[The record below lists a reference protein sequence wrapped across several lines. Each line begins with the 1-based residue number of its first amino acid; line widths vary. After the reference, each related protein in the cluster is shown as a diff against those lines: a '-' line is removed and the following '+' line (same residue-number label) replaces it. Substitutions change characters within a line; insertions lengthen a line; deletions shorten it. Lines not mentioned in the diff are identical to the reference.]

1 MYSEQDVADYYD
13 QTRSHFLQ
21 SWNLKEA
28 GSLHYGLWFPGTTSF
43 AHSLRQTSE
52 YAGKLAELKPDMK
65 LLDAGCGEGGASIL
79 LASQMNCEVKGITLS
94 ERQVEAAANRASQA
108 GVKGAH
114 FSCQSYT
121 ATDFAD
127 QSFDAVIAIESFSS
141 APDSA
146 AFFQEMSRVLKPGG
160 RLIVFDFFKTQDVP
174 IEKLP
179 SLKTFLNCWAI
190 EDVETRESMV
200 SLYQSHGF
208 EVTHEENVNDLIMKS
223 AKRMSKFGYLG
234 AVGTKAYNLFK
245 DATPW
250 SQIHYKSGISQLK
263 GLKKGEWYYGIFT
276 GRKE

>member
-1 MYSEQDVADYYD
+1 MFSEQDVANYYD

-43 AHSLRQTSE
+43 EHSLRQTSE
-52 YAGKLAELKPDMK
+52 YAGRLAELRPGMK
-65 LLDAGCGEGGASIL
+65 LLDAGCGEGGTSIL
-79 LASQMNCEVKGITLS
+79 LAAIHGCEVKGITLS
-94 ERQVEAAANRASQA
+94 EKQVEAGAARAQQA
-108 GVKGAH
+108 GIEDAL

-121 ATDFAD
+121 STKFAD
-127 QSFDAVIAIESFSS
+127 ESFDAVIAIESFSS
-141 APDSA
+141 APDSS
-146 AFFQEMSRVLKPGG
+146 AFFREMNRILRPGG
-160 RLIVFDFFKTQDVP
+160 RLVVFDFFKIEDVQ
-174 IEKLP
+174 IDELP

-190 EDVETRESMV
+190 EDVETRESMID
-200 SLYQSHGF
+200 LFQGNGF
-208 EVTHEENVNDLIMKS
+208 ELTNDENVNHLIMKS

-245 DATPW
+245 NATPW
-250 SQIHYKSGISQLK
+250 SQIHYKAGISQLK